1 MQVGVAVS
9 SAPDIGSAVAH
20 LRWIGILRVVG
31 AALVALGVGLELVGE
46 VLGHPS
52 EQTLRTAREAEIAS
66 LTMQVEELRRVA
78 EDGLGA
84 HRSYAGVGPQTIPP
98 PAHESDRSERQPV
111 AFTLA
116 RGGSADRAAAL
127 SDDVESGSMNDST
140 P

>member
-1 MQVGVAVS
+1 MQVDVAVS
-9 SAPDIGSAVAH
+9 SVPDIGSAVAN

-52 EQTLRTAREAEIAS
+52 EQTLRSAREAEIAS

-78 EDGLGA
+78 GDGLSA
-84 HRSYAGVGPQTIPP
+84 QRNYAGADRPTVSA
-98 PAHESDRSERQPV
+98 PAQEPGRSDRRPV
-111 AFTLA
+111 ALA
-116 RGGSADRAAAL
+116 LEPEGSGDRAGAL
-127 SDDVESGSMNDST
+127 SDDVESGSVNDST